1 MKNPFLSL
9 WLRAA
14 NQAFATARGHMIRE
28 AHRQQRIMLSAMFKP
43 PGASSG
49 GSKRSKSSRRRA
61 KR

>member
-14 NQAFATARGHMIRE
+14 NQAFATARGRMIKE
-28 AHRQQRIMLSAMFKP
+28 ARRQQGLMLSAMLKP
-43 PGASSG
+43 PGATSV